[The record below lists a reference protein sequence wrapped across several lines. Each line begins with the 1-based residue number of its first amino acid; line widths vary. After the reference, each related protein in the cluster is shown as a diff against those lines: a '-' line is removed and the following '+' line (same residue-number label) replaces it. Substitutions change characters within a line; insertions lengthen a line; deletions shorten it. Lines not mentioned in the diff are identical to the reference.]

1 MAETTRVHYEGEHHD
16 SRVSKEKD
24 ADDEEDDDNTSY
36 LSDKMPDL
44 SQFDQ
49 LQLAKAQED
58 GSLSIKNGRIIYP
71 HAHGNGNIVPC
82 DANSD
87 VLTPPGDGDP
97 ENVNLKSIP
106 VVYR

>member
-1 MAETTRVHYEGEHHD
+1 MAEKTRVHYGGEHCD
-16 SRVSKEKD
+16 GRVSKQND
-24 ADDEEDDDNTSY
+24 ADDEEDDDNTLY

-49 LQLAKAQED
+49 LQLAQAQED
-58 GSLSIKNGRIIYP
+58 GSLIIKNGRIVYP
-71 HAHGNGNIVPC
+71 HAHGNVVPR
-82 DANSD
+82 DAGSD

-97 ENVNLKSIP
+97 EHVNLKSIP